1 MVSDLLLVVGDAIFY
16 SQQALSLE
24 QLLLVN
30 IVEH

>member
-1 MVSDLLLVVGDAIFY
+1 MVSNLLLVMGDAILH